1 MNPIHVLSVQSCG
14 SLSRAPHMIALGMAC
29 RNFKI
34 SVETPSLPF
43 QLSLLTSPFS
53 RMLSVATIHHSFLY
67 FRYGVTGG
75 RWSRS
80 SVSVSL
86 KVGSPVLVAFVVSAP
101 KSGVQQMLLEVS
113 ISVILYTHTHTHTIL
128 FICFWLCWVFLAV
141 GFSLVT
147 VRERLIAVVCLVV
160 DHEHKGF
167 RRCGSQA

>member
-53 RMLSVATIHHSFLY
+53 KMLSVATIHHSFLY

-113 ISVILYTHTHTHTIL
+113 ISVILYTHTHTHTHNFIYL
-128 FICFWLCWVFLAV
+128 FLTVLGLPCCGL
-141 GFSLVT
+141 FSSYS
-147 VRERLIAVVCLVV
+147 A
-160 DHEHKGF
+160 
-167 RRCGSQA
+167 